1 MMKYRSR
8 TLQQTLL
15 GFIGLLLIIL
25 LSISFVL
32 NISLARDNLS
42 QQLSSHAQDAATSL
56 GLSLS
61 SAIDARD
68 EVAAARMVDTLF
80 DSGEYQQIVLF
91 AVDGNPIAVRARSES
106 STSVPKWFRQLM
118 SMGSPKKT
126 AEVMSGWAQ
135 LGTLVVES
143 YSGFAEAELW
153 QMLTAQ
159 LIWFVCIALAGLFGV
174 HLLLDKLLLPLK
186 LIESQARSMSEKRF
200 SERAPVPKTREL
212 AGVAQAMNDMADQ
225 LGSVFSEQL
234 TLIETLRAKSF
245 VDDLTGL
252 GNRDGFDARL
262 RTELDSL
269 HHTGQGSLIFIQ
281 INHLPLINNSK
292 GRAEGDSLLK
302 HVAELIEVLVN
313 THQGAFAAR
322 RNAADFSVFLPL
334 TMSVEI
340 DAIVESLS
348 NELSSLTEIKQLLRD
363 DCFHLGV
370 ACVKPDDTANALLSK
385 ADMALRQAQGKKL
398 SGWQRYAYIEQLD
411 TNDEVREANEWRR
424 ILQEVLANRSL
435 KLHTQK
441 VFDKHNQLY
450 YYQVLSRIEIDEALI
465 VASLFLPMAER
476 FQLMVPIDQLVM
488 EKVFSSLSE
497 GTLSEDA
504 LTLVDEQLSVSPALY
519 CVTLSESALQ
529 DLRFMSWLDEQMDTF
544 PHVASNLMI
553 EVSEHIVNYNESA
566 LQGLSQLAKKHHF
579 KISIERFGVTT
590 PSFAYLQRLPID
602 VLKVDHSFIRAIESN
617 EMNQFFLRSAIQLAH
632 GQSIKMIAVGVET
645 QEEWNT
651 LLSIGLDGAMGFY
664 LERPKANEVFE
675 SLPVK

>member
-1 MMKYRSR
+1 MMKYRNR

-15 GFIGLLLIIL
+15 GFIGLLLIVL

-32 NISLARDNLS
+32 NISLARDNLR
-42 QQLSSHAQDAATSL
+42 QQLKSHAQDAATSM

-61 SAIDARD
+61 TAIDSRD
-68 EVAAARMVDTLF
+68 RIAAARMIDTLF

-91 AVDGNPIAVRARSES
+91 AVDGSPIVVRKRSNTS
-106 STSVPKWFRQLM
+106 SSVPSWFSQLINIE
-118 SMGSPKKT
+118 SPKKT
-126 AEVMSGWAQ
+126 AEVMSGWSQ
-135 LGTLVVES
+135 LGTIVVES
-143 YSGFAEAELW
+143 YTGFAETELW
-153 QMLTAQ
+153 RMLSAQ
-159 LIWFVCIALAGLFGV
+159 LIWFVGMAIVGLFGV

-186 LIESQARSMSEKRF
+186 LIESQARSMSEKQF
-200 SERAPVPKTREL
+200 SDRAPIPKTREL
-212 AGVAQAMNDMADQ
+212 AGVARAMNEMADQ

-234 TLIETLRAKSF
+234 SLIETLRAKSF

-252 GNRDGFDARL
+252 GNREGFDARL

-269 HHTGQGSLIFIQ
+269 QHTGQGSLILIQ
-281 INHLPLINNSK
+281 VNHLALLNDSK
-292 GRAEGDSLLK
+292 GRVEGDRLLK
-302 HVAELIEVLVN
+302 NIATLLENLVN
-313 THQGAFAAR
+313 VHQGAFAAR

-334 TMSVEI
+334 AIAVEI
-340 DAIVESLS
+340 DVIVESLM
-348 NELSSLTEIKQLLRD
+348 NEISSLAVIKHLLRD

-370 ACVKPDDTANALLSK
+370 ACVQPGDTANILLSK

-398 SGWQRYAYIEQLD
+398 SGWQRYAYIEEID
-411 TNDEVREANEWRR
+411 SNDAVREANEWRR

-441 VFDKHNQLY
+441 VFDKNEQLY
-450 YYQVLSRIEIDEALI
+450 YYQVLSRIEVDNALI

-488 EKVFSSLSE
+488 EKVFSALSE
-497 GTLSEDA
+497 GTL
-504 LTLVDEQLSVSPALY
+504 TLIDNQVSVAPVFY

-529 DLRFMSWLDEQMDTF
+529 DIRFMSWLDEQMDKH
-544 PHVASNLMI
+544 PHVASSLMI

-602 VLKVDHSFIRAIESN
+602 VLKVDHSFIRAIENN
-617 EMNQFFLRSAIQLAH
+617 EMNQFFLRSALQLAH
-632 GQSIKMIAVGVET
+632 SQSIKVIAVGVET
-645 QEEWNT
+645 ESEWNT
-651 LLSIGLDGAMGFY
+651 LKSIGLDGAMGFH
-664 LERPKANEVFE
+664 LERPAENKVFTT
-675 SLPVK
+675 